1 MREEECRYQGTCK
14 GKDEDG
20 ASLIKAK
27 AAVNQH
33 LSLKDF
39 PFATCEYL
47 TSLHL
52 QLYKLFQI
60 YSGVFVCT
68 PFEAGH
74 LTFNPLAWLVWVDEF
89 QFHSISDGTGL
100 VQEEKFLD
108 C

>member
-1 MREEECRYQGTCK
+1 MREEECRYQRTYK

-20 ASLIKAK
+20 ESLIKAK

-52 QLYKLFQI
+52 QLYKLF
-60 YSGVFVCT
+60 
-68 PFEAGH
+68 
-74 LTFNPLAWLVWVDEF
+74 
-89 QFHSISDGTGL
+89 
-100 VQEEKFLD
+100 
-108 C
+108 